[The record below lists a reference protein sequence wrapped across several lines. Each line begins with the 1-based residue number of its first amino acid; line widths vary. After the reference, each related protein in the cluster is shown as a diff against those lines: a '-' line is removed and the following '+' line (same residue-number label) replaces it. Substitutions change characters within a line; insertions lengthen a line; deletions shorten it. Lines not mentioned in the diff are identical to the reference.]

1 MHSFR
6 EVSGTFS
13 VVAEDIIMVVTMGN
27 QSGGLQFDYI
37 G

>member
-1 MHSFR
+1 MHSFG

-13 VVAEDIIMVVTMGN
+13 VVAEDIIMVVIMGN
-27 QSGGLQFDYI
+27 QSGGLQFDSL